1 MFETDMFE
9 TEMGPKYLR
18 HRPEESSRRCR
29 VCEEEQGRPD
39 ERCLDQGRH
48 WFFRMSVRRM
58 RHVRSPLHGFET
70 VPLIH
75 DGAKP
80 TRFPIRYLRYWFG
93 RLVLTELLARSKR
106 PLRVLE
112 VGIDRGQQLAFMGGG
127 RIGDGKFALPAAI
140 ERWDGF
146 DVQIDPDVLRRYSY
160 TDHFQVD
167 VEGPFD
173 LGERRYDAVVLLH
186 VLEHLRD
193 PERAVRRLRR
203 WIAPGGVIMGGSPTM
218 PDALAGLWQRWL
230 RRKNADKMHDVRL
243 HKHLSVMTPNRIRG
257 FANVEGMAI
266 DLLTGAYFL
275 RWTGSTAENSALWL
289 RANLL
294 WGCLFPALAGEVYFA
309 LRLPAAGECP
319 SLQRE
324 SREFVEQV
332 TTDYN
337 SLEPVE
343 SASLAPDDK
352 GHHAAE
358 EV

>member
-1 MFETDMFE
+1 
-9 TEMGPKYLR
+9 
-18 HRPEESSRRCR
+18 
-29 VCEEEQGRPD
+29 
-39 ERCLDQGRH
+39 
-48 WFFRMSVRRM
+48 M

-75 DGAKP
+75 EGPKL

-93 RLVLTELLARSKR
+93 RLALTELRARLKR

-112 VGIDRGQQLAFMGGG
+112 VGIDRGQQLAFMGGR
-127 RIGDGKFALPAAI
+127 RIGDGKFELPDVI
-140 ERWDGF
+140 ERWDGL
-146 DVQIDPDVLRRYSY
+146 DVQIDPRILRRYSY

-173 LGERRYDAVVLLH
+173 LGERRYDAIILLH
-186 VLEHLRD
+186 VLEHLCD
-193 PERAVRRLRR
+193 PETAVRRLRR

-218 PDALAGLWQRWL
+218 PDALAGPWERWL
-230 RRKNADKMHDVRL
+230 RHKHADKMHDVRI

-257 FANVEGMAI
+257 FADGEGMAI

-275 RWTGSTAENSALWL
+275 RWSGSTAENSALWL

-294 WGCLFPALAGEVYFA
+294 WGSLFPALAGEVYFA
-309 LRLPAAGECP
+309 LRQQAPP

-332 TTDYN
+332 ATEYN

-343 SASLAPDDK
+343 AASLAPDDK
-352 GHHAAE
+352 RHHAVE